1 MQMLGNVK
9 VEITLQI
16 LDLVERMILKWIVSN
31 VTAYLKWNVRVC
43 AGFICLVIMSTSELL
58 CVRKERTIFEK
69 FD

>member
-16 LDLVERMILKWIVSN
+16 LDLVERMIFKWIVSN

-43 AGFICLVIMSTSELL
+43 AGFICLYNVHKRTV
-58 CVRKERTIFEK
+58 VRTERTDDF
-69 FD
+69 

>member
-1 MQMLGNVK
+1 VK

-31 VTAYLKWNVRVC
+31 ITVHLKWNVRVC
-43 AGFICLVIMSTSELL
+43 AGFSCLMIVSTSELL
-58 CVRKERTIFEK
+58 CLRNERTIFEK